1 MQILLEFFLDA
12 EFDFFSLI
20 KQHFLIRFSTF
31 DGTSSPVKAPAAC
44 GEQAATE
51 VVRVSQQPGTAGA
64 VRLLT
69 KLLKAVASVVDRV
82 SR

>member
-20 KQHFLIRFSTF
+20 EQHFLIRFSTF
-31 DGTSSPVKAPAAC
+31 DGTSSPVKAPAAS

-64 VRLLT
+64 AR
-69 KLLKAVASVVDRV
+69 LLKAVATKVDRV
-82 SR
+82 SQ